1 MKSLKAKI
9 VLAIVGCSLIVTL
22 MLGLTSILHSKS
34 VTEENS
40 REKLNLV
47 CTNTANELNATISQL
62 EQSVN
67 LLSEVALSNLIDV
80 DKFFS
85 DPEYVENYTKKIDHD
100 LLQVA
105 NNTKGAMSVYVRF
118 NPQHTPPTSGI
129 FYSKN
134 QANEKFK
141 KIVPTDFTKFDPE
154 DAAHVGWYYIPV
166 KARKAMWLGPY
177 MNSNINVYMVSY
189 IIPLFKEGKTIGII
203 GMDINFDT
211 IKSVVERGKIYDSGY
226 AFLMNKD
233 YDIIYHPTVK
243 NYENLA
249 ETGNGALKSLPEEMA
264 AAEDEQHL
272 YKYNGQKK
280 TLVAHK
286 LSNGWQMALTAPV
299 REVFAEANNLTRTL
313 ILYII
318 IGICLSVAVA
328 YYLGNL
334 IAKPIIRISQIM
346 KKAGNLDL
354 TDEENFDNLLKYKD
368 EIGQLSNDFNNM
380 KQEFRKFILDMTDKS
395 RAIVSASDELNNT
408 VEHLT
413 AQSEEVTDS
422 IDVITSEIQ
431 TTSATFEEISASS
444 MEIDDNVKNLADI
457 ASAGSNNSIKAKE
470 RAEKLKGQGDEYE
483 KLTIEV
489 YEDRKQKSIKAIEE
503 GKIVNEIKV
512 MADTISD
519 IADQTNL
526 LALNASIEA
535 ARAGQ
540 NGRGFAVVADEIR
553 QLAEQSAK
561 AVSNIHMTIE
571 KVKKA
576 FDNLSDTNEEIL
588 QFIKEGIDQQIKAIK
603 DVSGQYYN
611 DSDFISNMS
620 CELASMLEEL
630 TATMGEIAS
639 AIQETAKETES
650 SSESAGVI
658 RENNKNAM
666 EVLKDVGSS
675 ACRQKEIAEEID
687 ALINKFKI

>member
-1 MKSLKAKI
+1 MKSLKVKI

-154 DAAHVGWYYIPV
+154 DAEHVGWYYIPV

-328 YYLGNL
+328 CYLGNL

-368 EIGQLSNDFNNM
+368 EIGQLSKDFNNM
-380 KQEFRKFILDMTDKS
+380 KQEFKKFILDMTDKS

>member
-1 MKSLKAKI
+1 MKSLKGKI
-9 VLAIVGCSLIVTL
+9 VLAIVCCSLIVTL
-22 MLGLTSILHSKS
+22 MLGLTSVLHSKS
-34 VTEENS
+34 VAEQNS

-47 CTNTANELNATISQL
+47 CTNTARELNSTIFQL

-67 LLSEVALSNLIDV
+67 FLSEMALSNLNDV

-85 DPEYVENYTKKIDHD
+85 DPEYVENYTKRIDHD
-100 LLQVA
+100 IFQIASNV
-105 NNTKGAMSVYVRF
+105 KDAMSVYVRF
-118 NPQHTPPTSGI
+118 NPQYTSPISGLL
-129 FYSKN
+129 YSKN
-134 QANEKFK
+134 KANEKFRK
-141 KIVPTDFTKFDPE
+141 LVPTDFTKFAPDDIE
-154 DAAHVGWYYIPV
+154 HVGWYYIPV
-166 KARKAMWLGPY
+166 KAKKAIWLGPY
-177 MNSNINVYMVSY
+177 MNSNLNVYMVSY
-189 IIPLFKEGKTIGII
+189 IIPLFKEGKVIGVI

-211 IKSVVERGKIYDSGY
+211 IKSVVQRGKIYDSGY

-249 ETGNGALKSLPEEMA
+249 ELGNGTLKSLPEEIT
-264 AAEDEQHL
+264 AAEAEQHV

-280 TLVAHK
+280 NLVSAR
-286 LSNGWQMALTAPV
+286 LSNGWRMALTAPV
-299 REVFAEANNLTRTL
+299 NEVFAQANNLTRTL
-313 ILYII
+313 IIYII
-318 IGICLSVAVA
+318 IGICLSVIVA
-328 YYLGNL
+328 FYLGNI

-354 TDEENFDNLLKYKD
+354 TDEENFDNMLNYKD
-368 EIGQLSNDFNNM
+368 EIGQLSNDFNHMRN
-380 KQEFRKFILDMTDKS
+380 EFKKFILDMTNKS
-395 RAIVSASDELNNT
+395 KAIVSASDELNST

-413 AQSEEVTDS
+413 VQSGKITDS
-422 IDVITSEIQ
+422 IDVITNEIQ
-431 TTSATFEEISASS
+431 TASATFEEISASS
-444 MEIDDNVKNLADI
+444 MEIDDNVRNLADI
-457 ASAGSNNSIKAKE
+457 ASAGSNNSMQAKA

-483 KLTIEV
+483 KLTVDV

-553 QLAEQSAK
+553 QLAEQSAN

-588 QFIKEGIDQQIKAIK
+588 QFIKEGIDMQIKAIK
-603 DVSGQYYN
+603 DVSGQYYA

-620 CELASMLEEL
+620 CELAAMLKEL
-630 TATMGEIAS
+630 TATMGEINS
-639 AIQETAKETES
+639 AIQETTKETET
-650 SSESAGVI
+650 SSENAEII
-658 RENNKNAM
+658 RENNKDAM
-666 EVLKDVGSS
+666 DVLKEVGHS
-675 ACRQKEIAEEID
+675 ACRQKEIAGEIN
-687 ALINKFKI
+687 ALIRKFKI

>member
-1 MKSLKAKI
+1 MKSLKVKI
-9 VLAIVGCSLIVTL
+9 VLAIVCCSLIVTL

-34 VTEENS
+34 VAEQNS
-40 REKLNLV
+40 KEKLNLV

-67 LLSEVALSNLIDV
+67 LLSEVALSNLNDV

-85 DPEYVENYTKKIDHD
+85 DPEYVENYTKKIDYD

-141 KIVPTDFTKFDPE
+141 KLVPTDFTKFDPDDVE
-154 DAAHVGWYYIPV
+154 HVGWYYIPV

-249 ETGNGALKSLPEEMA
+249 ELGNGALKSLPEEMA
-264 AAEDEQHL
+264 AAEDEQHS

-280 TLVAHK
+280 TLVDHK

-299 REVFAEANNLTRTL
+299 KEVFAQANNLTRTL

-328 YYLGNL
+328 CYLGNL

-380 KQEFRKFILDMTDKS
+380 RNEFKKFILDMTDKS

-413 AQSEEVTDS
+413 AQSEEITGS

-650 SSESAGVI
+650 SSESAGLI

-666 EVLKDVGSS
+666 NVLKDVGNS

>member
-1 MKSLKAKI
+1 MKSLKVKI

-154 DAAHVGWYYIPV
+154 DAEHVGWYYIPV

-328 YYLGNL
+328 CYLGNL

-368 EIGQLSNDFNNM
+368 EIGQLSKDFNNM
-380 KQEFRKFILDMTDKS
+380 KQEFKKFILDMTDKS

-666 EVLKDVGSS
+666 NVLKDVGSS

>member
-1 MKSLKAKI
+1 MKSLKVKI
-9 VLAIVGCSLIVTL
+9 VLAIVCCSLIVTL

-34 VTEENS
+34 VAEQNS

-67 LLSEVALSNLIDV
+67 LLSEVALSNLNDV

-141 KIVPTDFTKFDPE
+141 KLVPTDFTKFDPD
-154 DAAHVGWYYIPV
+154 DAEHVGWYYIPV

-249 ETGNGALKSLPEEMA
+249 ELGNGALKSLPEEMA
-264 AAEDEQHL
+264 AAEDEQHS

-280 TLVAHK
+280 TLVDHK

-299 REVFAEANNLTRTL
+299 KEVFAQANNLTRTL

-380 KQEFRKFILDMTDKS
+380 RNEFKKFILDMTDKS

-413 AQSEEVTDS
+413 AQSEEITGS

-650 SSESAGVI
+650 SSESAGLI

-666 EVLKDVGSS
+666 NVLKDVGNS

>member
-67 LLSEVALSNLIDV
+67 ILSEVALSNLIDV

>member
-1 MKSLKAKI
+1 MKSLKVKI

-134 QANEKFK
+134 QVNEKFK

-154 DAAHVGWYYIPV
+154 DAEHVGWYYIPV

-226 AFLMNKD
+226 AFLMNKE

-249 ETGNGALKSLPEEMA
+249 ELEKGSLKSLPEEMA

-328 YYLGNL
+328 CYLGNL

-368 EIGQLSNDFNNM
+368 EIGQLSKDFNNM